1 MSKESSHHVVPY
13 KTYIIILIALLAL
26 TFGSIGIT
34 EIDLGA
40 YTVAGALLFAVV
52 KSFLVLSNFM
62 HLKYDKPYIRAM
74 VIFVF
79 AVFIVTI
86 IITFLDYLYR

>member
-1 MSKESSHHVVPY
+1 MSKESHHVVPY
-13 KTYIIILIALLAL
+13 KMYVIILIALLAL
-26 TFGSIGIT
+26 TFASIGIT

-40 YTVAGALLFAVV
+40 YSVGGALLFAVV

-79 AVFIVTI
+79 AVFTVTI
-86 IITFLDYLYR
+86 IITFLDYLFR